1 MKTFTSLAEDL
12 LQLFFPHLCIGC
24 GSDNISNNDYL
35 CAFCFQDLPLTNSAA
50 FDNNP
55 TERIFN
61 GRLPIIAAHSEMY
74 FQKGTIVQELLH
86 QLKYKGKHE
95 IGVFLGEMIG
105 KSIVSSSRFN
115 NIDMIVPLPLHKN
128 KEKKRGYN
136 QSVFIAKGISNI
148 TGNPT
153 NTQAIKRI
161 KNTQTQTKKKI
172 DEAITEEKED
182 KIEETEKLKLDQELK
197 EKPSNSDPMNQKS
210 SIRNASLI
218 TIAIITLVFSQTNS
232 KFRKIINKKLLTLVS
247 FFKNKMGSFKESSMQ
262 IPQTSKESKQIKESQ
277 SDRKKIEGDEKYQ
290 SGVSVN

>member
-148 TGNPT
+148 TGKPI

-161 KNTQTQTKKKI
+161 KNTQTQTKKKR
-172 DEAITEEKED
+172 DERWLNVEDGFAVNTVELNNNKHILLVDDVIT
-182 KIEETEKLKLDQELK
+182 TG
-197 EKPSNSDPMNQKS
+197 S
-210 SIRNASLI
+210 SLEACGRC
-218 TIAIITLVFSQTNS
+218 
-232 KFRKIINKKLLTLVS
+232 LLS
-247 FFKNKMGSFKESSMQ
+247 
-262 IPQTSKESKQIKESQ
+262 
-277 SDRKKIEGDEKYQ
+277 IEGAKL
-290 SGVSVN
+290 SIASVALALN